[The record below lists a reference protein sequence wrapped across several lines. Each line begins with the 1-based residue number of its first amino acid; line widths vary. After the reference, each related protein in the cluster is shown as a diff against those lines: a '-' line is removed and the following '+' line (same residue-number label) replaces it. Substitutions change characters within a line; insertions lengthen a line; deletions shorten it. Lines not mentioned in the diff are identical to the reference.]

1 MGSGGQSKTTR
12 ETKTVVVTMAK
23 DGNVSAAIDLR
34 LYGAA
39 GIIMPAAWTTADLG
53 IQVCATVD
61 GTYVPLLDKDS
72 GYGTDVSID
81 AADAAQAY
89 ALRWDAFAFPFVKL
103 WSHDGAG
110 ANVAQAAARTFTV
123 CLKS

>member
-1 MGSGGQSKTTR
+1 MGGQSKSTR
-12 ETKTVVVTMAK
+12 ETKTVVVVIAAA
-23 DGNVSAAIDLR
+23 GNLSEAIDLR

-53 IQVCATVD
+53 IKVCATVD
-61 GTYVPLLDKDS
+61 GTYVKLLDKDS
-72 GYGTDVSID
+72 GYGTDVSIED
-81 AADAAQAY
+81 ASAASAY

-103 WSHDGAG
+103 WSHTAGTNEAQGAE
-110 ANVAQAAARTFTV
+110 RSFTI